1 MPSRFEI
8 PYGTTMRDAARS
20 EGTMSEQPAPEESVS
35 EQPVPEGD
43 DDLDLDAL
51 NDEDLTA
58 QMHDDLYDGL
68 ADEIAEGTNILLGRG
83 WSADKVLNDA
93 LVEGMRI
100 VGIDFRDGILFV
112 PEVLLAANAMKAGMA
127 ILRPLLA
134 ETGAQ
139 PIGTVIIGTVKGDI
153 HDIGK
158 NLVAMMLEGAGFEVF
173 NLGINTDVDEF
184 LAAIDAH
191 QPDIIGM
198 SALLTTTMPYMKVV
212 IDTLVEKGMRDD
224 YIVMVGGAPLNE
236 EFAEAIG
243 ADAYCRDAAVAA
255 ETASALVAARR
266 VA

>member
-1 MPSRFEI
+1 MTDNQPDDEI
-8 PYGTTMRDAARS
+8 DLAALS
-20 EGTMSEQPAPEESVS
+20 
-35 EQPVPEGD
+35 
-43 DDLDLDAL
+43 
-51 NDEDLTA
+51 DEDLTA

-68 ADEIAEGTNILLGRG
+68 AEEIEEGTNILLGRG
-83 WSADKVLNDA
+83 WSADRVLGEA

-127 ILRPLLA
+127 ILRPLLV
-134 ETGAQ
+134 ETGAE
-139 PIGTVIIGTVKGDI
+139 PIGTVVIGTVKGDI

-158 NLVAMMLEGAGFEVF
+158 NLVAMMLEGAGFEVH

-184 LAAIDAH
+184 LAAIAEH
-191 QPDIIGM
+191 KPDIVGM

-224 YIVMVGGAPLNE
+224 YIVLVGGAPLNE
-236 EFAEAIG
+236 EFGKAIG

-255 ETASALVAARR
+255 ETASALVSARR
-266 VA
+266 AAA